1 MEKRRQ
7 LATDSGL
14 FSYDVFEV
22 LLNYEVARI
31 KRYPSPIT
39 LMHLSLAADKVTVEF
54 RRQAHEAM
62 TSLLNRTL
70 RVSDV
75 PAHYH
80 DEFLILLPATD
91 DAGAQAVAERLLAS
105 YRTTQSLSTGR
116 LSNKRNAY
124 LGLTSQNGG
133 SVLSAQQLQA
143 EAAAAMNDARLRKS
157 YTFVPYSALLS
168 KSTNTEVEL

>member
-1 MEKRRQ
+1 MEKRRH
-7 LATDSGL
+7 LATDTGL
-14 FSYDVFEV
+14 FAYDVFEV
-22 LLNYEVARI
+22 LLEYEVARV

-39 LMHLSLAADKVTVEF
+39 MMHLTLASEGVTAEF
-54 RRQAHEAM
+54 RKRAHEAM

-70 RVSDV
+70 RISDV
-75 PAHYH
+75 PGHYH

-91 DAGAQAVAERLLAS
+91 ETGAKAVAERILAS

-133 SVLSAQQLQA
+133 SVLSAQQLRA
-143 EAAAAMNDARLRKS
+143 EAAAAMSEARLRRS
-157 YTFVPYSALLS
+157 YTFISFA
-168 KSTNTEVEL
+168 ELANNPAET

>member
-1 MEKRRQ
+1 MDKRRH
-7 LATDSGL
+7 LATETGL
-14 FSYDVFEV
+14 YGYDVFEV
-22 LLNYEVARI
+22 LLNYEIARV

-39 LMHLSLAADKVTVEF
+39 LMHLTLASEGVSESFKL
-54 RRQAHEAM
+54 RAHEAM

-91 DAGAQAVAERLLAS
+91 ESGAKAVAERILAS

-116 LSNKRNAY
+116 LSTKRNAY
-124 LGLTSQNGG
+124 LGLSSQNGG
-133 SVLSAQQLQA
+133 SVLSAQQLRA
-143 EAAAAMNDARLRKS
+143 EATAAMSEARLRRS
-157 YTFVPYSALLS
+157 YTYIAFA
-168 KSTNTEVEL
+168 ELANKPAET